1 MCLNKNTVTY
11 RDRVSNDARIG
22 IAHNN
27 TVIEISVENSSCHGW
42 CEVLFEQIFT
52 QCSTNTYLQYF
63 RSHDFFLIFF
73 FHLLFFFLPLL
84 LTVKKNNSILWFF
97 IKHDTLFITKWTP
110 YNNIL
115 HALFKSQCKNERFT
129 ISVHALFAAISQWQ
143 IRCTNE

>member
-1 MCLNKNTVTY
+1 MQELELHIIILSLKLALKIPVAMADAKFFSSKFLLNV
-11 RDRVSNDARIG
+11 RRIP
-22 IAHNN
+22 ICN
-27 TVIEISVENSSCHGW
+27 
-42 CEVLFEQIFT
+42 IFVAMI
-52 QCSTNTYLQYF
+52 
-63 RSHDFFLIFF
+63 FFLIFF